1 MKSQKKFWL
10 IMISVGVGLGSSAMA
25 YSRFIEEIEAPATNG
40 VSDKNQPPET
50 DDDDADQ
57 PEKAMDEDD
66 SEQDD
71 SEQDDGISEEVD
83 DNSNEEDD
91 TTEASD
97 DDATEASDEDETE
110 ASDDKNESRE
120 EGEGEG
126 EEDRGHS
133 ESEMSDDSDADSDAS
148 SEEDRQGMAPQEED
162 EEEDSENPE
171 RAFEERTENLVNEIN
186 RCKERD
192 ELEQVAEFKQQLSEV
207 VNEHFL
213 WLESRRQQQV
223 EALEQRL
230 EKLKKLLE
238 VRSKNSD
245 KIINRRIQTL
255 LDEPDAL
262 DWKIK

>member
-25 YSRFIEEIEAPATNG
+25 YSRFIEEIEVPAMNG
-40 VSDKNQPPET
+40 VSDENQPPET
-50 DDDDADQ
+50 D
-57 PEKAMDEDD
+57 DEDD

-71 SEQDDGISEEVD
+71 SEQDDGMSEEVD

-91 TTEASD
+91 A
-97 DDATEASDEDETE
+97 TE

-120 EGEGEG
+120 DEG
-126 EEDRGHS
+126 
-133 ESEMSDDSDADSDAS
+133 
-148 SEEDRQGMAPQEED
+148 
-162 EEEDSENPE
+162 EDSENPE

-186 RCKERD
+186 RCKEMN

>member
-25 YSRFIEEIEAPATNG
+25 YSRFIEEIEVPAMNG
-40 VSDKNQPPET
+40 VSDENQPPET
-50 DDDDADQ
+50 DDDEADQ

-71 SEQDDGISEEVD
+71 SEQDDGMSEEVD

-91 TTEASD
+91 A
-97 DDATEASDEDETE
+97 TE

-120 EGEGEG
+120 DEG
-126 EEDRGHS
+126 
-133 ESEMSDDSDADSDAS
+133 
-148 SEEDRQGMAPQEED
+148 
-162 EEEDSENPE
+162 EDSENPE

-186 RCKERD
+186 RCKEMN

>member
-1 MKSQKKFWL
+1 
-10 IMISVGVGLGSSAMA
+10 MA
-25 YSRFIEEIEAPATNG
+25 YSRFIEEIEVPAMNG
-40 VSDKNQPPET
+40 VSDENQPPET
-50 DDDDADQ
+50 D
-57 PEKAMDEDD
+57 DEDD

-71 SEQDDGISEEVD
+71 SEQDDGMSEEVD

-91 TTEASD
+91 A
-97 DDATEASDEDETE
+97 TE

-120 EGEGEG
+120 DEG
-126 EEDRGHS
+126 
-133 ESEMSDDSDADSDAS
+133 
-148 SEEDRQGMAPQEED
+148 
-162 EEEDSENPE
+162 EDSENLE
-171 RAFEERTENLVNEIN
+171 RAFEERTENLVNDIN
-186 RCKERD
+186 RCKEMN

-230 EKLKKLLE
+230 EKLKKLLD

>member
-10 IMISVGVGLGSSAMA
+10 IMISVGLGLGSSAMA
-25 YSRFIEEIEAPATNG
+25 YSRFIEEIEVPAMNG
-40 VSDKNQPPET
+40 VSDENQPPET
-50 DDDDADQ
+50 D
-57 PEKAMDEDD
+57 DEDD

-71 SEQDDGISEEVD
+71 SEQDDGMSEEVD

-91 TTEASD
+91 A
-97 DDATEASDEDETE
+97 TE

-120 EGEGEG
+120 DEG
-126 EEDRGHS
+126 
-133 ESEMSDDSDADSDAS
+133 
-148 SEEDRQGMAPQEED
+148 
-162 EEEDSENPE
+162 EDSENPE

-186 RCKERD
+186 RCKEMN